1 MVFTTN
7 GSVEINFEGTT
18 NKDYLMVNTARFRY
32 PDGREVTIDRDAT
45 YYDIEDGS
53 LSMEWCGCYIWN
65 EEDEAPEPRYLT
77 AEDADELAK
86 AELIGLELEDDA
98 DEDYSVEIE
107 TYCVC

>member
-1 MVFTTN
+1 MSVFPVN

-45 YYDIEDGS
+45 YYDIENGK
-53 LSMEWCGCYIWN
+53 LSMEWCGCYIWDEDAQYLT
-65 EEDEAPEPRYLT
+65 EED
-77 AEDADELAK
+77 AEELAK

-98 DEDYSVEIE
+98 DEDYCVDIE